1 MKTHITVAHSP
12 DSDDAFMFYGL
23 ASGNVDTGG
32 IVIDQV
38 LSDIETLNRAAFDG
52 KYEVTAVSF
61 HAYAHLVDKYA
72 LLPHGASMGDKYGPI
87 VVAPAFAPQGSPGSY
102 GAAGSAFAPKEL
114 SGSYG
119 AAGSA
124 FAPKE
129 SSGSYGAAGV
139 PGVTGVKG
147 SRIAIP
153 GTLTTAYLTLR
164 IYEPDF
170 EYVVVPF
177 DEIQQAVLAGKAEA
191 GLLIHEGQLT
201 YQDEGLR
208 KIVDL
213 GEWWAER
220 TGGLPLPL
228 GGNIIRRDLGP
239 QMIAKV
245 SKMLHDSIAYAL
257 SHRPEAVEYALQFGR
272 GLDRAKTDRFVGMY
286 VNDLT
291 LAYGERGRQGLERL
305 MADAYERGLIPQRVP
320 VEFAGDPEL
329 TETTGIE
336 V

>member
-1 MKTHITVAHSP
+1 MTEKKITVAHSP

-32 IVIDQV
+32 LVVDQV
-38 LSDIETLNRAAFDG
+38 LADIETLNRAAFDG
-52 KYEVTAVSF
+52 RYEVTAVSF

-72 LLPHGASMGDKYGPI
+72 LLPHGASMGDRYGPI
-87 VVAPAFAPQGSPGSY
+87 VVAGEDGPT
-102 GAAGSAFAPKEL
+102 K
-114 SGSYG
+114 
-119 AAGSA
+119 
-124 FAPKE
+124 
-129 SSGSYGAAGV
+129 
-139 PGVTGVKG
+139 VKG

-153 GTLTTAYLTLR
+153 GTLTTAYLALR
-164 IYEPDF
+164 LYEPEF

-177 DEIQQAVLAGKAEA
+177 DRIQQTVLEGAAEA

-201 YQDEGLR
+201 YADDGLR

-239 QMIAKV
+239 ELIGRV

-257 SHRPEAVEYALQFGR
+257 SHRPEAVAYALQFGR

-291 LAYGERGRQGLERL
+291 LSYGDRGRQGLERL
-305 MADAYERGLIPQRVP
+305 MADAFDRGLIPQPVA
-320 VEFAGDPEL
+320 VEFAA
-329 TETTGIE
+329 
-336 V
+336 

>member
-1 MKTHITVAHSP
+1 MTETRITVAHSP
-12 DSDDAFMFYGL
+12 DSDDAFMFFGL
-23 ASGNVDTGG
+23 ASGSVETGG
-32 IVIDQV
+32 VVVEQV
-38 LSDIETLNRAAFDG
+38 LADIETLNRAAFEG
-52 KYEVTAVSF
+52 RYEVSAVSF

-87 VVAPAFAPQGSPGSY
+87 VVARQGSGPQ
-102 GAAGSAFAPKEL
+102 
-114 SGSYG
+114 
-119 AAGSA
+119 
-124 FAPKE
+124 
-129 SSGSYGAAGV
+129 
-139 PGVTGVKG
+139 GVKG

-177 DEIQQAVLAGKAEA
+177 DEIQQAVLDGKAEA

-239 QMIAKV
+239 EMIAKV

-291 LAYGERGRQGLERL
+291 LDYGERGRRGLERL
-305 MADAYERGLIPQRVP
+305 MTDAFERGLIPQRVP
-320 VEFAGDPEL
+320 VEFAA
-329 TETTGIE
+329 
-336 V
+336 

>member
-1 MKTHITVAHSP
+1 MRITVAHSP
-12 DSDDAFMFYGL
+12 DSDDAFMFFGF

-52 KYEVTAVSF
+52 RYEVTAVSF

-87 VVAPAFAPQGSPGSY
+87 VVAPAFAQGLDGSFGAASPLAPGSDASF
-102 GAAGSAFAPKEL
+102 GAAST
-114 SGSYG
+114 SG
-119 AAGSA
+119 AN
-124 FAPKE
+124 
-129 SSGSYGAAGV
+129 
-139 PGVTGVKG
+139 GVKG
-147 SRIAIP
+147 RRIAIP
-153 GTLTTAYLTLR
+153 GTLTTAYLALQ

-177 DEIQQAVLAGKAEA
+177 DEIQQAVLDGKADA

-213 GEWWAER
+213 GEWWSAR

-228 GGNIIRRDLGP
+228 GGNIIRRDLGAET
-239 QMIAKV
+239 IAKV

-257 SHRPEAVEYALQFGR
+257 SHRAEAVEYALQYGR
-272 GLDRAKTDRFVGMY
+272 GLDRDKTDRFVGMY

-291 LAYGERGRQGLERL
+291 LAYGERGRRGLERL
-305 MADAYERGLIPQRVP
+305 MTDAFERGLIPKRVP
-320 VEFAGDPEL
+320 VEFAA
-329 TETTGIE
+329 
-336 V
+336 